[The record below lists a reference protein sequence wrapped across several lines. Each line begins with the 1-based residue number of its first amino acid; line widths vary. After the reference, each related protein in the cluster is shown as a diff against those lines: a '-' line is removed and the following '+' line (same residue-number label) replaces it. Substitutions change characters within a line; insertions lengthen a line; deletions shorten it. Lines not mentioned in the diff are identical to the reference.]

1 MGDDSKE
8 ELNGTQQGFCKIRAT
23 EYRLKYICNSNRL
36 LYLGRINEKATAKRA
51 TGMLMPV
58 LRKAPNVVCNFSF
71 FICYI
76 SLLCDEKHQ
85 QNIFKAVIHRS
96 IFIQQ
101 QQVFQGDLILLG
113 RQKFVNVTSRLQ
125 KQKSVH
131 TTRGLAKCLATECVF
146 QLFVYCVSFGPR
158 AT

>member
-1 MGDDSKE
+1 MWADVF
-8 ELNGTQQGFCKIRAT
+8 QMPHHRQ
-23 EYRLKYICNSNRL
+23 
-36 LYLGRINEKATAKRA
+36 YL
-51 TGMLMPV
+51 
-58 LRKAPNVVCNFSF
+58 NVVCNFSF

-85 QNIFKAVIHRS
+85 QNIFKAVIQRS
-96 IFIQQ
+96 IFYSAATS
-101 QQVFQGDLILLG
+101 FQGDPILLG

-146 QLFVYCVSFGPR
+146 QLFVHCVSFGSRRRNTIEQKLYLQLLNNNQQQLPG
-158 AT
+158 ATEGYYRTSPSPGRKR

>member
-1 MGDDSKE
+1 MLLSAAYQGDR
-8 ELNGTQQGFCKIRAT
+8 TRM
-23 EYRLKYICNSNRL
+23 SNRICFQL
-36 LYLGRINEKATAKRA
+36 LYLTSAAIPGWTFNKCPAE
-51 TGMLMPV
+51 
-58 LRKAPNVVCNFSF
+58 RKAANVVCNFSF

-76 SLLCDEKHQ
+76 SLLCDEKYQ

-101 QQVFQGDLILLG
+101 QQVFQGDPILLG

-125 KQKSVH
+125 NQKSVH